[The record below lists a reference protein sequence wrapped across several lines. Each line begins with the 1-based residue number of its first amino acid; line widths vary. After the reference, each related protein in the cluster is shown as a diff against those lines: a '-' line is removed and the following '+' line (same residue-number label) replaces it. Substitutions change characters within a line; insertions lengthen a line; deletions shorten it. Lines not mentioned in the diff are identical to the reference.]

1 MNTKEWY
8 FGDVDSDNYDERS
21 DEDFILR
28 EEEVPMDTSASSESE
43 VEEENEQEVE
53 ESGETSSHN
62 DVNDE
67 NTTTEN
73 HVQNNNNHR
82 IPKKNGDTKISQRT
96 RSRLRAAVR
105 AENNDINR
113 SNDNNINGGGDE
125 VYSNGINGSLDEDS
139 ANDVNGDYEHD
150 IHSPNGD
157 IMNGS
162 NGSTNGINGNGSR
175 ISQSRRVPSSPGQDK
190 FSNPRQNHQYL
201 SQDQKLK
208 RLDVPFSIFS
218 GEFNRYHEDLESEF
232 KDLEIKERK
241 LNAKKAEK
249 ASQASEAKK
258 LSEEKKVELK
268 RIMDRNK
275 DLRDQVEDLHGV
287 LMDVL
292 ADLVQSD
299 DDDASQL
306 NPLTIGPLILELAR
320 RLASQKL

>member
-8 FGDVDSDNYDERS
+8 FGDANSDNYDERS
-21 DEDFILR
+21 DEDFNPC
-28 EEEVPMDTSASSESE
+28 EDQVPMDTSASSESE
-43 VEEENEQEVE
+43 TEEENEQEIE
-53 ESGETSSHN
+53 ENGEASN

-67 NTTTEN
+67 NTIIEN
-73 HVQNNNNHR
+73 HVQQNNNHR
-82 IPKKNGDTKISQRT
+82 ISKKNGDTKISQRT
-96 RSRLRAAVR
+96 RSRLRAVR
-105 AENNDINR
+105 AENNGVNR
-113 SNDNNINGGGDE
+113 SINDGDE

-139 ANDVNGDYEHD
+139 ANDVNGGGDYEHD

-162 NGSTNGINGNGSR
+162 SGSTNGINGNGSR
-175 ISQSRRVPSSPGQDK
+175 LSQSRRVPLSPGQDR
-190 FSNPRQNHQYL
+190 FSNPRQNNQYFPYFP
-201 SQDQKLK
+201 QEHKLK

-218 GEFNRYHEDLESEF
+218 GEFNSYHEDLESEF
-232 KDLEIKERK
+232 KDLEIKERR
-241 LNAKKAEK
+241 LNSKKSEK

-268 RIMDRNK
+268 KIMDRNK

-292 ADLVQSD
+292 TDLVQSD